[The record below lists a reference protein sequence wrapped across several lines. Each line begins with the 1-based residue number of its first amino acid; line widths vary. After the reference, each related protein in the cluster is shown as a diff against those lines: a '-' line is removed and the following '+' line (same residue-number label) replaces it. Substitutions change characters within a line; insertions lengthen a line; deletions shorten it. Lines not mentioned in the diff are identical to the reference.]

1 MASAALILIYLVY
14 ARPLS
19 CFRRTAVSVRNH
31 DSGDISLRGSSAD
44 MTLAN
49 GSGDIIVVQEGNTR
63 AAVTTRS
70 GDVSFHLKNEGEGF
84 AARVSTHG
92 DISFRYGNLKLNY

>member
-1 MASAALILIYLVY
+1 M
-14 ARPLS
+14 
-19 CFRRTAVSVRNH
+19 
-31 DSGDISLRGSSAD
+31 
-44 MTLAN
+44 
-49 GSGDIIVVQEGNTR
+49 VQEGNTR

-92 DISFRYGNLKLNY
+92 DISFRYGNLKLNEAGNGLHRYGAEGSGLNISLTSGDIMVTD